1 MCLKWYLALSA
12 VVFFLVGMMH
22 LLRVIYQA
30 PITFGSTAIPMW
42 LSYGG
47 CPGAL
52 ILCIWAIC
60 SFRDLAKKQG

>member
-30 PITFGSTAIPMW
+30 PVTSGSTAIPMW

-47 CPGAL
+47 FAGAFFFCVWAAWL
-52 ILCIWAIC
+52 I
-60 SFRDLAKKQG
+60 RDSRKKQG